1 MQGKLLSC
9 ISKIKKY
16 KYRWTEGILTNQH
29 LATVG
34 LEYFI
39 KEEKINGNIIQVK
52 IWDTAGQERYKS
64 LTKNYFRNSDGV
76 IIIYDV
82 SDDYS
87 FEKVHDWIQSI
98 FEYNDSDK
106 NIKLVLVG
114 NKIDREKR
122 ISTEQGKNLA
132 NLYGIPFFE
141 SSAKNNIGINE
152 FMRKIIEDIYLSLNS
167 VKKGVQLNN
176 NDIYRKNYL
185 KNYDIGQ
192 EGCNC

>member
-152 FMRKIIEDIYLSLNS
+152 FMRKIIEDVYLSLNS

-192 EGCNC
+192 EGYNC

>member
-152 FMRKIIEDIYLSLNS
+152 FMRKIIEDVCLSLNS

>member
-1 MQGKLLSC
+1 MKEKLLSC

-87 FEKVHDWIQSI
+87 FEKVHDWIHSI

-152 FMRKIIEDIYLSLNS
+152 FMRKIIEDVYLSLNK

>member
-114 NKIDREKR
+114 NKFDREKR

-152 FMRKIIEDIYLSLNS
+152 FMRKIIEDVYLSLNT